1 MQPVFVILSIRSMR
15 KEAGFTI
22 VELVVTIVV
31 TGLVVLAVTS
41 LFITISGTQRST
53 RYLETATRAGEAE
66 IESLRNNYY
75 GSLESGSTI
84 DFTEDLPSTLVAPRS
99 GEAVISEPS
108 PNMKRVDITITYRD
122 GSRNKTVQLSSIL
135 GQLGIG
141 Q

>member
-1 MQPVFVILSIRSMR
+1 MTHNR
-15 KEAGFTI
+15 AGFTI

-31 TGLVVLAVTS
+31 TGLVVLAIAS

-53 RYLETATRAGEAE
+53 RLLETATRAGEAQ

-75 GSLESGSTI
+75 GSLEADSEI
-84 DFTEDLPSTLVAPRS
+84 DFTDDLPSTLPTPRS
-99 GEAVISEPS
+99 AIAAISEPE
-108 PNMKRVDITITYRD
+108 PDMKRVDITITYRD
-122 GSRNKTVQLSSIL
+122 GNRDKKVQLSSIL

>member
-1 MQPVFVILSIRSMR
+1 MQLVFAMLSIRIMR

-53 RYLETATRAGEAE
+53 RFLGTATRAGEAE

-75 GSLESGSTI
+75 GSLEPDSTI
-84 DFTEDLPSTLVAPRS
+84 DFTDDLPSTLPAPRS
-99 GEAVISEPS
+99 ATAAISEPS
-108 PNMKRVDITITYRD
+108 PAMKRVDITITYRD
-122 GSRNKTVQLSSIL
+122 GGRDKTVQLSSIL